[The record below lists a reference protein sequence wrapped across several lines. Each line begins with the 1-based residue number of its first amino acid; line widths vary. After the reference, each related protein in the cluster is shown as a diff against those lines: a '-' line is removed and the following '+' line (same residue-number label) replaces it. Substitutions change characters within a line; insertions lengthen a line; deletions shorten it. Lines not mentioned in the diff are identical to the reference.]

1 MCKKRHIG
9 NDLLAVVF
17 LEDEDTVFS
26 PSLIQSHFLHS
37 YIVVQLVKG
46 STQEEPKYRVSAGS
60 CDLHMIYI
68 CIHICGR
75 SCGVVFTAYGLV
87 NSVRSTGDALA

>member
-1 MCKKRHIG
+1 M
-9 NDLLAVVF
+9 F

-46 STQEEPKYRVSAGS
+46 STREEPKYRVSGESCDLHVTRSCDLHVTRS
-60 CDLHMIYI
+60 CDLHMIHMR
-68 CIHICGR
+68 IHICGR
-75 SCGVVFTAYGLV
+75 SCGIH
-87 NSVRSTGDALA
+87 

>member
-46 STQEEPKYRVSAGS
+46 STQEEPKYRVSPRSCDLHVTRS
-60 CDLHMIYI
+60 CDLHMIHI
-68 CIHICGR
+68 RMHICGR
-75 SCGVVFTAYGLV
+75 SCGIH
-87 NSVRSTGDALA
+87 

>member
-9 NDLLAVVF
+9 NDLLAIVF
-17 LEDEDTVFS
+17 LEDENTVFS

-46 STQEEPKYRVSAGS
+46 STLEEPKYRVSAGS
-60 CDLHMIYI
+60 CDLHVTRSCDLHMIYKQI
-68 CIHICGR
+68 RIHVCMILRYSLGKRVC
-75 SCGVVFTAYGLV
+75 
-87 NSVRSTGDALA
+87 